1 MSSNNTCPA
10 CNHPRVTLI
19 DGTETCTWSEA
30 WRAETE
36 ARHVLAMPG
45 KYERREYLRGREEA
59 GKVVKR
65 GILQV
70 RGEQACQELESLVR
84 RVWDHGRKQPGVK

>member
-1 MSSNNTCPA
+1 VTCPE

-19 DGTETCTWSEA
+19 DGSETCSWSEA

-45 KYERREYLRGREEA
+45 KYERREYLRGEEVA
-59 GKVVKR
+59 GKTVKR
-65 GILQV
+65 GVFQV
-70 RGEQACQELESLVR
+70 RGEAACLQLEAQVR
-84 RVWDHGRKQPGVK
+84 KLWEARR

>member
-1 MSSNNTCPA
+1 MTCPN

-30 WRAETE
+30 WRAECE

-59 GKVVKR
+59 GKIVKR
-65 GILQV
+65 GVFQV
-70 RGEQACQELESLVR
+70 RGEAACLQLEAQVR
-84 RVWDHGRKQPGVK
+84 KVWEHGRKQPGEK

>member
-1 MSSNNTCPA
+1 MTCPE

-19 DGTETCTWSEA
+19 DGSETCSWSEA

-45 KYERREYLRGREEA
+45 KYERREYLRGEEVA
-59 GKVVKR
+59 GKTVKR
-65 GILQV
+65 GVFQV
-70 RGEQACQELESLVR
+70 RGEAACLQLEAQVR
-84 RVWDHGRKQPGVK
+84 KLWEARR

>member
-1 MSSNNTCPA
+1 MTCPA

-19 DGTETCTWSEA
+19 DGTETCSWSEA
-30 WRAETE
+30 WRSETE

-59 GKVVKR
+59 GKIVKR
-65 GILQV
+65 GVLQV
-70 RGEQACQELESLVR
+70 RGQAACLQLEAEVR
-84 RVWDHGRKQPGVK
+84 KVWEARR

>member
-1 MSSNNTCPA
+1 MTCPA

-19 DGTETCTWSEA
+19 DGSETCSWSED

-45 KYERREYLRGREEA
+45 KYERREYLRGQEEA
-59 GKVVKR
+59 GKIVKR
-65 GILQV
+65 GVLQV
-70 RGEQACQELESLVR
+70 RGEAACLQLEATVR
-84 RVWDHGRKQPGVK
+84 KVWESRR

>member
-1 MSSNNTCPA
+1 MTALNICPN

-19 DGTETCTWSEA
+19 DGSETCTWSEA

-45 KYERREYLRGREEA
+45 KYERREYLRGQEEA
-59 GKVVKR
+59 GKIVKR
-65 GILQV
+65 GVLQV
-70 RGEQACQELESLVR
+70 RGEAACLQLEATVR
-84 RVWDHGRKQPGVK
+84 KVWESRR

>member
-1 MSSNNTCPA
+1 MTCPA
-10 CNHPRVTLI
+10 CAHPRVTLI
-19 DGTETCTWSEA
+19 DGTETCSWSEA

-59 GKVVKR
+59 GKIVKR
-65 GILQV
+65 GVFQV
-70 RGEQACQELESLVR
+70 RGEAACLQLESQVR
-84 RVWDHGRKQPGVK
+84 KVWEARR

>member
-1 MSSNNTCPA
+1 MTALNTCPA

-19 DGTETCTWSEA
+19 DGSETCAWSEA

-59 GKVVKR
+59 GKIVKR
-65 GILQV
+65 GVFQV
-70 RGEQACQELESLVR
+70 RGEAACLQLEAQVR
-84 RVWDHGRKQPGVK
+84 KVWEARR

>member
-1 MSSNNTCPA
+1 MTALNTCPA
-10 CNHPRVTLI
+10 CDHPRVTLV

-45 KYERREYLRGREEA
+45 KYERREYLRGQEEA
-59 GKVVKR
+59 GKIVKR
-65 GILQV
+65 GVLQV
-70 RGEQACQELESLVR
+70 RGKAACLQLEATVR
-84 RVWDHGRKQPGVK
+84 KVWESRR

>member
-1 MSSNNTCPA
+1 MGCAVTCPA
-10 CNHPRVTLI
+10 CTHPRVTLI

-45 KYERREYLRGREEA
+45 KYERREYLRGCEEL
-59 GKVVKR
+59 GKTVKR
-65 GILQV
+65 GVFHV
-70 RGEQACQELESLVR
+70 RGEAACLQLEAQVR
-84 RVWDHGRKQPGVK
+84 KIWEARR

>member
-1 MSSNNTCPA
+1 MTALGNCPN

-19 DGTETCTWSEA
+19 DGSETCTWSEA

-45 KYERREYLRGREEA
+45 KYERREYLRGQEEA
-59 GKVVKR
+59 GKIVKR
-65 GILQV
+65 GVLQV
-70 RGEQACQELESLVR
+70 RGEAACLQLEAQVR
-84 RVWDHGRKQPGVK
+84 KVWESRR

>member
-1 MSSNNTCPA
+1 MTALGNCPN

-19 DGTETCTWSEA
+19 DGSETCTWSEA

-45 KYERREYLRGREEA
+45 KYERREYLRGQEEA
-59 GKVVKR
+59 GKIVKR
-65 GILQV
+65 GVLQV
-70 RGEQACQELESLVR
+70 RGEAACLQLEATVR
-84 RVWDHGRKQPGVK
+84 KVWESRR